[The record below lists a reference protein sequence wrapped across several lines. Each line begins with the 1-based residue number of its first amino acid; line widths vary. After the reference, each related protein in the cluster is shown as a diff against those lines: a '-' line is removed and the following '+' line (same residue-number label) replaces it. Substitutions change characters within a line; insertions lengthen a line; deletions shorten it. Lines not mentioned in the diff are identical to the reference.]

1 MAAPRRHLLGRGR
14 RRTSAGGLQRRR
26 RALLLLLVE
35 ATAAGLLL
43 LAGRGAAAGRLPAFS
58 APAPPPLRVPALP
71 AEAAKLF
78 APAPAPAVGEH
89 QAAVEPEEPEL
100 CEQDGRVYEIT
111 CDGVKV
117 PADQANPYALP

>member
-14 RRTSAGGLQRRR
+14 RRTSAGGPR

-35 ATAAGLLL
+35 ATAAGLLLLL

-78 APAPAPAVGEH
+78 APAPAPA
-89 QAAVEPEEPEL
+89 AAEPEEPEL

-111 CDGVKV
+111 CDGVMV
-117 PADQANPYALP
+117 PAEQANPYALP

>member
-1 MAAPRRHLLGRGR
+1 MLAAPRRHLLGRGR
-14 RRTSAGGLQRRR
+14 RRTAAGGPR

-35 ATAAGLLL
+35 ATAAGLLLL

-78 APAPAPAVGEH
+78 APAPAPAP
-89 QAAVEPEEPEL
+89 AAAEPEEPEL

-111 CDGVKV
+111 CDGVMV
-117 PADQANPYALP
+117 PAEQANPYALP

>member
-1 MAAPRRHLLGRGR
+1 MPAARRHCLRRGR
-14 RRTSAGGLQRRR
+14 RRTSQAACQG
-26 RALLLLLVE
+26 LLLRAV
-35 ATAAGLLL
+35 AGLLLL

-89 QAAVEPEEPEL
+89 PQAAAEPEEPEL

-111 CDGVKV
+111 CDGVMV
-117 PADQANPYALP
+117 PAEQANPYALP

>member
-1 MAAPRRHLLGRGR
+1 M
-14 RRTSAGGLQRRR
+14 
-26 RALLLLLVE
+26 
-35 ATAAGLLL
+35 AGLLL
-43 LAGRGAAAGRLPAFS
+43 LLGGRGAAAGRIPAFS

-71 AEAAKLF
+71 AEAAKLRVP
-78 APAPAPAVGEH
+78 APAIGQMPAPAAPAVGKQP
-89 QAAVEPEEPEL
+89 QAAEADAPEL

>member
-14 RRTSAGGLQRRR
+14 RRTSAGGPRRLR
-26 RALLLLLVE
+26 QALLLL
-35 ATAAGLLL
+35 AAAVGLL
-43 LAGRGAAAGRLPAFS
+43 LAGRGAAAGRIPAFS
-58 APAPPPLRVPALP
+58 APAPPSLRVPALP

-89 QAAVEPEEPEL
+89 PQAAAEPEEPEL

-111 CDGVKV
+111 CDGVMV
-117 PADQANPYALP
+117 PAEQANPYALP